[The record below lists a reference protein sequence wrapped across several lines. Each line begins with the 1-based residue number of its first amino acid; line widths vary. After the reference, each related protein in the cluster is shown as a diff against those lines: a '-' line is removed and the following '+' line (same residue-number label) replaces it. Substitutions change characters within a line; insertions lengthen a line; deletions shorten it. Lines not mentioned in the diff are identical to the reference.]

1 MKNNTKNMKLVNITS
16 KVAIRTVTPKI
27 CGTHKNVLMSVGDI
41 LRCICMRAHVEEILP
56 DGTTV
61 VLNSNNYRNVNSSKT
76 IDLDSSNVNT
86 CEKIKEKLDNATDE
100 HIAKNDDSVVVCDD
114 SVDSASTEDRVT
126 AHGNRSHNNRNGK
139 KKKH

>member
-1 MKNNTKNMKLVNITS
+1 MENNTKNMKLVNITS

-56 DGTTV
+56 DGTTI
-61 VLNSNNYRNVNSSKT
+61 VLNSNNYRNTNSSKT
-76 IDLDSSNVNT
+76 IDLDSSNANT
-86 CEKIKEKLDNATDE
+86 YEKIEEKLDNATDE
-100 HIAKNDDSVVVCDD
+100 RIAKNDDSVVVCDD
-114 SVDSASTEDRVT
+114 SVNSASAEGKAI
-126 AHGNRSHNNRNGK
+126 AHDNRSRNNKNGK

>member
-1 MKNNTKNMKLVNITS
+1 MKGIVHKKLVNITS

-56 DGTTV
+56 DGTTII
-61 VLNSNNYRNVNSSKT
+61 LDSNNYNKDNSSK
-76 IDLDSSNVNT
+76 ISVCDILD
-86 CEKIKEKLDNATDE
+86 TDE
-100 HIAKNDDSVVVCDD
+100 IITNDAEDESEEVVSRQVDVRADCSQITKSNKNK
-114 SVDSASTEDRVT
+114 
-126 AHGNRSHNNRNGK
+126 NNKKN